1 MPSPSPQET
10 MITAEI
16 IKHKLPCTRLCD
28 RLLLSHLNPAAK
40 DGIRKLER
48 LAQGHTARKRQAL
61 KPCQTL
67 PPCMSLLV
75 LVHSSP
81 FCSLPGTQEVLHGAG
96 KWGPLPSA
104 LRPPWRSGGGRGR
117 PATPATQLLLP
128 GRTAPSCH
136 RPSSSQRALF
146 HITAD

>member
-1 MPSPSPQET
+1 MPSPSPQEM
-10 MITAEI
+10 MITAEV
-16 IKHKLPCTRLCD
+16 IKHKVPCTLLCD
-28 RLLLSHLNPAAK
+28 RLLLSHLNPATK
-40 DGIRKLER
+40 DGVRKLER

-67 PPCMSLLV
+67 PPHTSLLV
-75 LVHSSP
+75 LFHPSP
-81 FCSLPGTQEVLHGAG
+81 FCSLPGTQEVLHGRAREAPC
-96 KWGPLPSA
+96 PLPSGLLGGVGEEEA
-104 LRPPWRSGGGRGR
+104 DLPHQPPSCCCG
-117 PATPATQLLLP
+117 

>member
-1 MPSPSPQET
+1 MPSPSPQEM
-10 MITAEI
+10 MITAEV
-16 IKHKLPCTRLCD
+16 IKHKVPCTLLCD
-28 RLLLSHLNPAAK
+28 RLLLSHLNPATK
-40 DGIRKLER
+40 DGVRKLER

-67 PPCMSLLV
+67 PPHRVSECSSILLP
-75 LVHSSP
+75 SAACQARRRCYTGRAREAP
-81 FCSLPGTQEVLHGAG
+81 C
-96 KWGPLPSA
+96 PLPSGLLGGVGEEEA
-104 LRPPWRSGGGRGR
+104 DLPHQPPSCCCG
-117 PATPATQLLLP
+117 